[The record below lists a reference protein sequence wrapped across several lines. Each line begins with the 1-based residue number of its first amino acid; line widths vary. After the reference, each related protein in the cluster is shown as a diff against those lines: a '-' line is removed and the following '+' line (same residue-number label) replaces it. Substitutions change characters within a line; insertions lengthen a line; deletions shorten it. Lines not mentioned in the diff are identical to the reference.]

1 MVEGRSFKNKFIAIT
16 MFTAGI
22 FFQAITFAG
31 FIGFLDFF
39 NAIHFIISHFAGA
52 VFIGI
57 SFSQTVDK
65 NRNLFFYLSLM
76 LSVLF
81 PVLGAVSI
89 AVIYIYQTMV
99 GVDLVSEDD
108 LDISLDEESV
118 LELEENIDDD
128 ANRFIR
134 QRLDVESFSD
144 ILRGDNFNLK
154 RSVIEILAHKDNK
167 DSIKLLKIALKD
179 SEPEI
184 RFHASAGLRKVGET
198 FQKRIFALQE
208 EYNLDTN
215 NFEINLLLAKEY
227 FSFCRSRLVDVSTQK
242 FYLNR
247 GLESIIRALKL
258 KPDDVN
264 ALLVHGKIKIE
275 MEDYQDA
282 VTQLNKAHSLD
293 KSNWDVLIWRCEA
306 NFYLG
311 KFDKIKKDC
320 QTVANLKPVWDRI
333 GNVTNYWMKHA
344 S

>member
-1 MVEGRSFKNKFIAIT
+1 MVEGRSFKNNLIAIT
-16 MFTAGI
+16 MFIAGI

-31 FIGFLDFF
+31 FLGFLDFF
-39 NAIHFIISHFAGA
+39 SAIHFIIAHFAGA

-57 SFSQTVDK
+57 SFSQAVDK
-65 NRNLFFYLSLM
+65 KRNLFFYLSLM
-76 LSVLF
+76 ISVLF
-81 PVLGAVSI
+81 PVLGGVSI
-89 AVIYIYQTMV
+89 AVIYIYQIV
-99 GVDLVSEDD
+99 IGLDLVSEDD

-118 LELEENIDDD
+118 MESEEDIDDD
-128 ANRFIR
+128 ANQFIR

-154 RSVIEILAHKDNK
+154 RSVIEILAQKDNK
-167 DSIKLLKIALKD
+167 DSIKLLKLALKD

-184 RFHASAGLRKVGET
+184 RFHASAGLRRVGET

-208 EYNLDTN
+208 EYNLDMN
-215 NFEINLLLAKEY
+215 NFGINLLLAKEY

-242 FYLNR
+242 FYLNK
-247 GLESIIRALKL
+247 GLESIIRAIEL

-264 ALLVHGKIKIE
+264 ALLTYGKIKIE
-275 MEDYQDA
+275 MEDYKDA
-282 VTQLNKAHSLD
+282 VTQFNKAHRLD
-293 KSNWDVLIWRCEA
+293 KSNWQVLIWRCEA

-320 QTVANLKPVWDRI
+320 ITVANLTPPWDRV